1 MPAAILGPIA
11 GSVVGGLM
19 SDGGEQTAS
28 KEPWSAAAPWL
39 KRNIQ
44 QGQDLQAYYQQ
55 NPFNQQQMT
64 GYQNLFSDVDNYR
77 NAVSPGLLAITNK
90 YLGKGGSPG
99 ISLLSSGTPGKAD
112 AGGYAPM
119 SKSFGLL
126 DFQAMNPYNNALKP
140 AEVGKTD
147 QQTIEA
153 MVQEEIEKRQREQ
166 QYAGSANYGGGA

>member
-11 GSVVGGLM
+11 GAAVGGLM
-19 SDGGEQTAS
+19 SDGGSQTAS

-55 NPFNQQQMT
+55 NPFNQQQMV
-64 GYQNLFSDVDNYR
+64 GYQNLFSDIDNYR

-90 YLGKGGSPG
+90 YLSKGGSPG

-126 DFQAMNPYNNALKP
+126 DFNALNPYNGALKP
-140 AEVGKTD
+140 SEIKPSTP
-147 QQTIEA
+147 QTIEEA
-153 MVQEEIEKRQREQ
+153 VQAELDRRQREN
-166 QYAGSANYGGGA
+166 QYSVSARDGGFA